1 VTDWRQPRTMRRELR
16 VLDVGGRVPPHDLDV
31 ERALIAHVFSR
42 PGGLDEIADLDPAD
56 WYSDAHRRIHEA
68 ALELQRVG
76 TPVDLQTIG
85 SWLND
90 RGLLQAV
97 GGTSYLAKLIDAT
110 PVVAHVDAY
119 VKIVAD
125 KAGVRRLIE
134 TCQRITGEAFE
145 DPSDFAALANR
156 AAEAVHQ
163 VAERKRDAALVV
175 AYDAMVARVAD
186 LDEQWQGRRSPR
198 GLPTGLD
205 ELDELTGGLRPGALS
220 VVAAVTGGG
229 KSAFALQVARHVAGT
244 SHNGEAIGVVY
255 VSLEMPVD
263 ELVDRTL
270 CSLAAI
276 SDEELQTGA
285 LDDEQRERL
294 RAATNTLGALPL
306 WFYTAPVSATAIR
319 SLVRRAGREFIR
331 NASDPSKPRRIGLV
345 VVDYLGLMDRPEAER
360 NDLSIGMI
368 TRALKLLAMELGLH
382 VMLLA
387 QFNRDASNGTEP
399 PKLRDL
405 KDSSSIEQDSNFVFF
420 LHRLWLL
427 LPDRTT
433 EAARALK
440 DCVEIILA
448 KGRRRD
454 VGSVFARF
462 NGKRYTLETPHA
474 GDVER
479 WDHARPKPR
488 QRRSRQ

>member
-1 VTDWRQPRTMRRELR
+1 VTDRRPPRTMRRELR
-16 VLDVGGRVPPHDLDV
+16 VLDVGGRVPPHDIDV
-31 ERALIAHVFSR
+31 ERALIAHVLSR

-56 WYSDAHRRIHEA
+56 WYSDAHRRTHEA

-85 SWLND
+85 SWLHD
-90 RGLLQAV
+90 RGELQAV

-163 VAERKRDAALVV
+163 VAEQKRDASLVL
-175 AYDAMVARVAD
+175 AYDAMVARVAE
-186 LDEQWQGRRSPR
+186 LDEQWQGKRSPR

-205 ELDELTGGLRPGALS
+205 ELDEITGGLRPGSLS
-220 VVAAVTGGG
+220 VIAATTGGG
-229 KSAFALQVARHVAGT
+229 KSAFALQIAQHVAGME
-244 SHNGEAIGVVY
+244 HNGEQIGAVY

-263 ELVDRTL
+263 EIVDRAL
-270 CSLAAI
+270 CSLAEI
-276 SDEELQTGA
+276 SDEDLQTGA

-294 RAATNTLGALPL
+294 RLATNTLGALPL
-306 WFYTAPVSATAIR
+306 WFYTSPVSVPSIR
-319 SLVRRAGREFIR
+319 SLVRKAKREFVR
-331 NASDPSKPRRIGLV
+331 NAEDASKPRRIGLL
-345 VVDYLGLMDRPEAER
+345 VVDYLGLVDRPEAER
-360 NDLSIGMI
+360 NDIAIGMI
-368 TRALKLLAMELGLH
+368 TRGLKLLAMELGIA
-382 VMLLA
+382 VVLLA
-387 QFNRDASNGTEP
+387 QFNRDASNGTEA

-405 KDSSSIEQDSNFVFF
+405 KDSSSIEQDANLIVF
-420 LHRLWLL
+420 LHRLSLL
-427 LPDRTT
+427 LPDQTSD
-433 EAARALK
+433 AARTLR
-440 DCVEIILA
+440 DCVEVIVA
-448 KGRRRD
+448 KLRRRAT
-454 VGSVFARF
+454 GAFFARF
-462 NGKRYTLETPHA
+462 NGRRYALEPATA
-474 GDVER
+474 NDVER
-479 WDHARPKPR
+479 WDNARPKPR